1 MTLGGVTITMRQTVL
16 ELTWLDDLAEL
27 RGILTPAQLAEI
39 TAGFVSRP
47 DLWRPLVHHDPASRW
62 FERLLLTS
70 VIEVWLIGW
79 SPGQGTT
86 VHDHGGSSGGMT
98 VAAGSLVEEIFDH
111 VPSPLPPN
119 EIRTPPPRFR
129 GDPGFEGEVAR
140 QGQRGGSVVANGQ
153 VIHEVGVSV
162 GFRERHVHRVRNAG
176 SVNATSIHAYSPPG
190 QAMREYP
197 EPVAQ
202 P

>member
-1 MTLGGVTITMRQTVL
+1 MALGGVTITMRQTVL
-16 ELTWLDDLAEL
+16 ELTWLDELAEL

-79 SPGQGTT
+79 SPGQGTA

-98 VAAGSLVEEIFDH
+98 VAAGSLVEEVF
-111 VPSPLPPN
+111 
-119 EIRTPPPRFR
+119 ER
-129 GDPGFEGEVAR
+129 GAS
-140 QGQRGGSVVANGQ
+140 SVVANGQ
-153 VIHEVGVSV
+153 VIHDAGVSV
-162 GFRERHVHRVRNAG
+162 GFRERHVHRVRNSG

-190 QAMREYP
+190 QPMREYP
-197 EPVAQ
+197 ELVELP
-202 P
+202 